1 MNYARCTRCGASTE
15 FVYEEE
21 LMEEGWMLNDSGA
34 MCPDCVWRASV
45 LDELNT
51 EEEED

>member
-1 MNYARCTRCGASTE
+1 MKYARCTRCGVSTE

-34 MCPDCVWRASV
+34 MCPDCVYLTIRQT
-45 LDELNT
+45 DDRH
-51 EEEED
+51 EED